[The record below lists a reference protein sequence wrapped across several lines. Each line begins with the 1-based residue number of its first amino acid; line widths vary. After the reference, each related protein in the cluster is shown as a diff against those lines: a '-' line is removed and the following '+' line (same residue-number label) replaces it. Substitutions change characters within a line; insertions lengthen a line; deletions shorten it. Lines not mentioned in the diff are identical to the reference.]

1 VVVVHPVMQEIPM
14 AAQVVLVD
22 LVVEEMVPLQLL
34 ENLLPMAHQIL
45 AVVAVEQLEQIQ
57 LVQQNQLVEVDLES

>member
-1 VVVVHPVMQEIPM
+1 MMQTAM

-45 AVVAVEQLEQIQ
+45 AAVAVEQLEQIQ